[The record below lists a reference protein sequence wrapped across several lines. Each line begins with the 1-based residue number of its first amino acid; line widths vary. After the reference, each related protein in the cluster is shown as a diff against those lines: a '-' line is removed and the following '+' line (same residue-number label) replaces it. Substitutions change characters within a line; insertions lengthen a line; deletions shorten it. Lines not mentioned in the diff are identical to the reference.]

1 VVRFHTC
8 LLIFTHSLTINRRMS
23 EPETKMIKINVVDPS
38 KCESIICL
46 SGGTATDSS
55 KLDSRLAA
63 GKLCFCSE
71 CFAELNAGRRI
82 IGQPAYEAK

>member
-1 VVRFHTC
+1 
-8 LLIFTHSLTINRRMS
+8 MS

-71 CFAELNAGRRI
+71 CFAELNAGRQALGREL
-82 IGQPAYEAK
+82 YEAK